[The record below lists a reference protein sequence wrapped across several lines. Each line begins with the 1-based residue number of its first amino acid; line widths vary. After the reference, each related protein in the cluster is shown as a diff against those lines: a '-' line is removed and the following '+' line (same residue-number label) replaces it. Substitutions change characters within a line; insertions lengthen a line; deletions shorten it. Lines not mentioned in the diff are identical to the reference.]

1 MTEQLMKA
9 LRQNSAAVET
19 HLAALLSGND
29 PDYGRIQESERYS
42 VLGGGKRIRPFLVI
56 EFCRLFGGD
65 PEAALPFAAAIEM
78 MHCFSLIHDDLPCMD
93 NDNLRRGKSTNH
105 VVYGEA
111 LALLA
116 GDALSIRAL
125 ETAAGNARV
134 TPEIALAAVKL
145 LARSAGTDGMIG
157 GQVMDLWGEENPLT
171 MEQLRKLHACKT
183 GALIRA
189 AALLGCLAAGVTEE
203 DNRAAAAS
211 AYAENI
217 GLAFQIVDDILDCI
231 GNEALLGKPIGS
243 DAEQGKTTF
252 MHFMSVTE
260 AQARAAELT
269 EKAKASIAAYPGS
282 EILLD
287 LADYLLERQS

>member
-1 MTEQLMKA
+1 MTEQLIKA

-29 PDYGRIQESERYS
+29 PDYGRIQEAERYS
-42 VLGGGKRIRPFLVI
+42 VLGGGKRIRPFLVV
-56 EFCRLFGGD
+56 EFCRLFGGTA
-65 PEAALPFAAAIEM
+65 EAALPFAAAIEM

-93 NDNLRRGKSTNH
+93 DDNLRRGKPTNH

-116 GDALSIRAL
+116 GDSLSIRAL
-125 ETAAGNARV
+125 ETAANNAQV
-134 TPEIALAAVKL
+134 DPAIALAAVKL

-157 GQVMDLWGEENPLT
+157 GQVIDMWGEEHPMT
-171 MEQLRKLHACKT
+171 MEQLRKLQACKT

-189 AALLGCLAAGVTEE
+189 AALLGCLAAGVPEE
-203 DNRAAAAS
+203 DDRAAAAS

-252 MHFMSVTE
+252 MHFMSVAE
-260 AQARAAELT
+260 AQAYAAELT
-269 EKAKASIAAYPGS
+269 AKAKAAIAAYSGS